1 MTSVVIKDKKRPPL
15 SCGTTH
21 VNMVLIPLVPRPLGR
36 LRLLALTS
44 AGVQAAK
51 TPAGVQPPTGAA
63 PPASGAPSPAG
74 CEDASDAEEDAALAL
89 RFGFH
94 I

>member
-1 MTSVVIKDKKRPPL
+1 M
-15 SCGTTH
+15 
-21 VNMVLIPLVPRPLGR
+21 NMVLIPLVPRPLGR
-36 LRLLALTS
+36 LRLLVLTS
-44 AGVQAAK
+44 AGVQAVK
-51 TPAGVQPPTGAA
+51 TPTGVQTPTGAA

>member
-1 MTSVVIKDKKRPPL
+1 MSPPCKN
-15 SCGTTH
+15 SYGRWAAW
-21 VNMVLIPLVPRPLGR
+21 MLV
-36 LRLLALTS
+36 LTS
-44 AGVQAAK
+44 AGVQAVK
-51 TPAGVQPPTGAA
+51 TPTGVQTPTDAA
-63 PPASGAPSPAG
+63 PQASGAPSPAG